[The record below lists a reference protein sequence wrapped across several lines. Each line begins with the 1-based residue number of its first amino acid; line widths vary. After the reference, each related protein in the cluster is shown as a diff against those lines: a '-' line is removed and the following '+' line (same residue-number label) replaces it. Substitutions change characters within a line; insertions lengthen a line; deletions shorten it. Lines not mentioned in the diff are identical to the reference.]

1 MSRHKYH
8 STHVTYKCMNFDSR
22 AERDRYIELECR
34 RLRGEI
40 AGLHRQVRFCIIP
53 AAYGFREK
61 QLKTKTKTELY
72 CIEKAAYY
80 TCDFCYLEK
89 QDDGWVTVI
98 EDCKSR
104 YTRSLSDYV
113 LRRKLM
119 VHAIA
124 ERKRKNQEFAGYN
137 IDIDNLSFSWFD
149 RKNIYRCIF
158 RESEPQRGNKE
169 TKITDR

>member
-1 MSRHKYH
+1 MKSLKYH
-8 STHVTYKCMNFDSR
+8 SKKVTYDGKEFDSV
-22 AERDRYIELECR
+22 AERDRFIELRCR
-34 RLRGEI
+34 QIRGEI

-53 AAYGFREK
+53 ATYGLREK
-61 QLKTKTKTELY
+61 RLKTKSKLERY

-104 YTRSLSDYV
+104 FTRSLSDYV
-113 LRRKLM
+113 LRRKIM
-119 VHAIA
+119 VKALYDRMYVPYSIGTVLEWNH
-124 ERKRKNQEFAGYN
+124 
-137 IDIDNLSFSWFD
+137 SFEKS
-149 RKNIYRCIF
+149 RHNRCVF
-158 RESEPQRGNKE
+158 RESEPQRGNKP